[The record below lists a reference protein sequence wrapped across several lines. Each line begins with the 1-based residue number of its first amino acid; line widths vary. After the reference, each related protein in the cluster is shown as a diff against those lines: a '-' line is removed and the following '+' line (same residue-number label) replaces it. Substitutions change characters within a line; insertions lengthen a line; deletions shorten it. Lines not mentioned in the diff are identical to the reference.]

1 MVSYFSILDWEI
13 PWKEKPAGLQ
23 SMGLQRVGYD
33 LATKQQH
40 SKWQHI
46 PHSWFAIINIVKMT
60 ILYKFI
66 YKFNVIHIYIPADF
80 FSEIDKLILKF
91 KWKFNAPSIVKPI
104 LIKSNNVRKLVFPN
118 YETYYKAT
126 VVNAVWC

>member
-1 MVSYFSILDWEI
+1 
-13 PWKEKPAGLQ
+13 
-23 SMGLQRVGYD
+23 
-33 LATKQQH
+33 
-40 SKWQHI
+40 
-46 PHSWFAIINIVKMT
+46 MT

-80 FSEIDKLILKF
+80 FAEIDKLILKF
-91 KWKFNAPSIVKPI
+91 KWKSNVPSIVKPI
-104 LIKSNNVRKLVFPN
+104 LTKINNVRRLVFLN